1 MSSTID
7 SGQRV
12 CYSWGV
18 TCPFFVSYIVI
29 SNEVRGEIF
38 FTKFLRRI
46 YRLYKISLYRL
57 K

>member
-18 TCPFFVSYIVI
+18 TCPFFVSSIVI